1 MGTQVGG
8 KLILLGGV
16 QKEFTENM
24 VSERSPGGLLEV
36 SRRKE
41 LQAQNQNSVW
51 FLWRPMERKLHVWS
65 VHNSSQIAATL

>member
-8 KLILLGGV
+8 KLILLGV
-16 QKEFTENM
+16 QKEFTEKM

-41 LQAQNQNSVW
+41 LQAQSQNSVW
-51 FLWRPMERKLHVWS
+51 FLWRPMERKLHVEYGLFT
-65 VHNSSQIAATL
+65 IAIK